1 MECFL
6 LSQDGHHDPIP
17 LPDGKAV
24 VLGRGPD
31 TCIKDSKCSRR
42 QVELLADWQRQT
54 VRITQLGVNPTS
66 VEELELKKGDSTTMK
81 EGETLCLVNG
91 LYPHTIRFTGSKPTR
106 PPSASDTKTDVSAR
120 PRDTIPK
127 RTVKDFFSA
136 HRPENMKRSSS
147 NREAQAEPSSKR
159 PKGESPKEQGSGSD
173 SEEEANRKLKQ
184 LQETA
189 AHAHQA
195 NSTAAPKAG
204 SSEVQRG
211 DACPRDSW
219 EEHGKLLVFNKK
231 GVQASSKIAGFDIDG
246 TIITTKSGKVFPV
259 GPDDWRILYPEIPKK
274 LKQLLSEGYKIVFF
288 TNQLGI
294 SRGKLKPEVFKAK
307 AEAIIEQL
315 ALPVQ
320 VLVATGMGI
329 YRKPALGMWHHLC
342 DKANAGI
349 EVDVEG
355 SLYVGDAAGR
365 PANWAPDRKKKDF
378 SCSDRLFALNIGLKF
393 ATPEEFFLGWKK
405 AEFHLPTFDPRKLD
419 AAAPLYDPPTA
430 QLVSRSQEVVV
441 AVGLPAAGKS
451 TFTKEHMVPNG
462 YVSANR
468 DTVGSWQKCVAMCE
482 QFLGSGK
489 SVFIDN
495 TNPDVE
501 SRSRYVEVAKK
512 AGVPVRCFLFTAT
525 IEMAKH
531 NNTFR
536 QMTYTGQGHQ
546 PVNDMV
552 FNSYKSKYVAPS
564 LNEGFTEIVK
574 IHFVP
579 SFKDPKLEAKYRL
592 FLEG

>member
-6 LSQDGHHDPIP
+6 LSQDGDHDPIL

-24 VLGRGPD
+24 VLGRGPE

-42 QVELLADWQRQT
+42 QVELLADWQHQT

-91 LYPHTIRFTGSKPTR
+91 LYPHTIRFTGSKPIR
-106 PPSASDTKTDVSAR
+106 PPSASETKIDVSAR
-120 PRDTIPK
+120 PRDTVPK
-127 RTVKDFFSA
+127 RTVKDFFGA
-136 HRPENMKRSSS
+136 HRPETSKRSSS
-147 NREAQAEPSSKR
+147 SREAQAEPSSKKS
-159 PKGESPKEQGSGSD
+159 KGESPMEQGSGSD

-184 LQETA
+184 LRETA
-189 AHAHQA
+189 ALAHQA
-195 NSTAAPKAG
+195 NSTAVPRTG
-204 SSEVQRG
+204 SSEVHSG

-259 GPDDWRILYPEIPKK
+259 GPDDWRILYPEIPPK
-274 LKQLLSEGYKIVFF
+274 LKQLLSEGYKIVFL

-349 EVDVEG
+349 KVDVEG
-355 SLYVGDAAGR
+355 SVYVGDAAGR

-378 SCSDRLFALNIGLKF
+378 SCSDRLFALNIGVKF

-419 AAAPLYDPPTA
+419 PAAQLYDPPTA

-482 QFLGSGK
+482 QSLKSGK

-501 SRSRYVEVAKK
+501 SRRRYVEVAKK
-512 AGVPVRCFLFTAT
+512 AGVPVRCFMFTAT

-536 QMTYTGQGHQ
+536 EMTYTGQGHQ

-564 LNEGFTEIVK
+564 LDEGFTEIVK

-579 SFKDPKLEAKYRL
+579 SFKDPKLEAKYCL